1 MQLRTNTVALQHK
14 SVHPM
19 QFNIVSLFPEFFDS
33 PLTVALMGKARETGL
48 LRFDF
53 FNPRDH
59 AHDRHR
65 SVDDRPYG
73 GGPGMVM
80 MLEPLVQALR
90 AIPSEKAKGRILVMA
105 PSGEPFC
112 QQQARQWASEGQLTL
127 VCGRYEGIDARL
139 SEIFDIEY
147 VNVGDAVLN
156 GGETAALHIIEAVAR
171 LVPGFMGKEES
182 GHDESF
188 SDGLLEYPHY
198 TRPEEFEGHSVPEI
212 LRSGDHARI
221 AAWRH
226 EKSLQATLYGR
237 PALLSEAGITQKD
250 AEYLDL
256 QPRKRMGRNLSIALL
271 HYPVIIEGKNSGCS
285 SLTNLDIH
293 DIARSSCTYGLG
305 AFYVA
310 SPLDDQ
316 MQVLA
321 DILHHWTD
329 GAGGK
334 SNADRK
340 KAFSVVRPVRLLA
353 DAVADLTK
361 QTGQKPLLLG
371 TSARWPSAKDAV
383 PQVTPQGVRRWLQ
396 DTPVLLLLGTGHG
409 LAPEV
414 LAQCDG
420 ILRPLRYLDGYNHL
434 SVRAAAAIVADRIL
448 GDIY

>member
-1 MQLRTNTVALQHK
+1 
-14 SVHPM
+14 M
-19 QFNIVSLFPEFFDS
+19 QFNIVSLFPEFFHS
-33 PLTVALMGKARETGL
+33 PLSTALLGKACQSGAVH
-48 LRFDF
+48 FDF

-59 AHDRHR
+59 STDKHR
-65 SVDDRPYG
+65 TVDDRPYG

-80 MLEPLVQALR
+80 LLEPLVQALR
-90 AIPSEKAKGRILVMA
+90 SIPREKGTGRILVMA

-112 QQQARQWASEGQLTL
+112 QAKARQWATEGDLTL

-139 SEIFDIEY
+139 AELFDLEY

-156 GGETAALHIIEAVAR
+156 GGETAALHIIEAVSR

-182 GHDESF
+182 GDDESF
-188 SDGLLEYPHY
+188 SAGLLEYPHY
-198 TRPEEFEGHSVPEI
+198 TRPEEFEGLAVPEI

-221 AAWRH
+221 ARWRH
-226 EKSLQATLYGR
+226 EKSLQATLKQR
-237 PALLSEAGITQKD
+237 PELLSEAPLCQND
-250 AEYLDL
+250 AEFLDL
-256 QPRKRMGRNLSIALL
+256 QMRKRLGRNLYIALM

-305 AFYVA
+305 GFYVI

-316 MQVLA
+316 MRVLA
-321 DILHHWTD
+321 DIVGHWTE

-340 KAFSVVRPVRLLA
+340 KAFSLVRPVSLLA
-353 DAVADLTK
+353 DAVADVSARS
-361 QTGQKPLLLG
+361 GQKPLLLG
-371 TSARWPSAKDAV
+371 TSARWPAGKDA
-383 PQVTPQGVRRWLQ
+383 PAQICPAGVRDWLER
-396 DTPVLLLLGTGHG
+396 DCVMLLLGTGHG

-420 ILRPLRYLDGYNHL
+420 ILRPVRYLDGYNHL

-448 GDIY
+448 GDVY